1 MFTEEH
7 MSLKSKRYYPLIL
20 LLVFVLAFFTLAM
33 GNLRIIAYTAQASSQ
48 NAIQSKVNY
57 TNNVALF
64 DDTVIHSIQILI
76 SDEDYNQMITTYK
89 ETGLKDY
96 FHADV
101 IIDGVRVNDVGIR
114 LKGNASLMTALGGR
128 GSNAMANMMNEF
140 RGGQDM
146 QLPEGF
152 DPNNLPEGFNPQNM
166 RPGADDGNIPQGFD
180 RQNPPEGFDANNLP
194 QGFDQQNLPG
204 GFNPQNMAMPF
215 GNQDGEAKI
224 PFLIKFDEFVNG
236 QTYQGYTHLAI
247 RTYGTSSDASMLQEP
262 VTNYVFRLAGL
273 PATQTAYAGFRFNDE
288 AEQLFTISEIIDET
302 YLAEHFTNSNGVL
315 YKAELGSTL
324 SYQGEDPSSYA
335 TSFTQQTRVNDAD
348 MAPLIAFVRFLSES
362 DDATFESEL
371 PNYLDVEAFAT
382 YLAVNNLLVN
392 ADSVAGMNNNYYLY
406 YADTSGRFTLLMW
419 DANESLGK
427 LTGGNST
434 TYDLYFTSQ
443 QGMAFPGG
451 GNRGG
456 PGGGKNELLT
466 RFMANATFKALYE
479 EKLKAIYQQAFLSG
493 AITEKIEAYASLVQQ
508 ANQQRNLVTLE
519 NYDAAVTSV
528 LNFISQRSEYLST
541 TTLLGGPA
549 SQSK

>member
-1 MFTEEH
+1 
-7 MSLKSKRYYPLIL
+7 MSLKLKRHYPLIL
-20 LLVFVLAFFTLAM
+20 LLAFVLGFFTLAM
-33 GNLRIIAYTAQASSQ
+33 GNQRIIAYTARASSRNTGQ
-48 NAIQSKVNY
+48 DTINY
-57 TNNVALF
+57 SSDVALF
-64 DDTVIHSIQILI
+64 DDTVVHTIQILI
-76 SDEDYNQMITTYK
+76 SDEDYDQMITTYQ

-166 RPGADDGNIPQGFD
+166 RPGADDSNIPQGFD

-215 GNQDGEAKI
+215 GNQDGEVKV
-224 PFLIKFDEFVNG
+224 PFLIKFDEFVSG
-236 QTYQGYTHLAI
+236 QTYQGYTRLAI
-247 RTYGTSSDASMLQEP
+247 RTYGTSSDASLLQEP

-273 PATQTAYAGFRFNDE
+273 PSTQTAYTGFRFNDQ
-288 AEQLFTISEIIDET
+288 AEQLYTISEVLDEV
-302 YLAEHFTNSNGVL
+302 YLAENFTYSNGVL

-335 TSFTQQTRVNDAD
+335 ASFTQETRVNDAD
-348 MAPLIAFVRFLSES
+348 MAPLIAFIRFLSES

-371 PNYLDVEAFAT
+371 PNYLDVDAFAT
-382 YLAVNNLLVN
+382 YLAINNLLVN

-406 YADTSGRFTLLMW
+406 YDDTSRRFTLLMW

-427 LTGGNST
+427 LMGGNNT

-456 PGGGKNELLT
+456 PGGGQNTLLK

-479 EKLKAIYQQAFLSG
+479 EKLETIYQQAFLSG
-493 AITEKIEAYASLVQQ
+493 AITEKIEAYATLVSQT
-508 ANQQRNLVTLE
+508 NQQRNLVTLE

-528 LNFISQRSEYLST
+528 LNFISQRSEYLSK
-541 TTLLGGPA
+541 TTLLGGLA
-549 SQSK
+549 SLPK